1 MCMFFVIYY
10 FLFYLVDEIS
20 VCQELGIGKVTVT
33 YSLTKLLL
41 VIFVVLFLDKVVH
54 RKENSFFFHSV
65 YSIPTRMNFLLH
77 KLFCLTTE

>member
-33 YSLTKLLL
+33 YALTKLLL

-54 RKENSFFFHSV
+54 RKENSFFLLIL
-65 YSIPTRMNFLLH
+65 SI
-77 KLFCLTTE
+77 LFPHA